1 MRIAAAWIFAALP
14 IFSPSMFQAII
25 FDMDGLMIDTEP
37 MYWEVGRKIAQKYG
51 RDCPDG
57 VFRKMMGR
65 ERLESMRIFAR
76 ECGITQTTPEDLLA
90 QREVA
95 MVKRFAQGVNPMP
108 GLREILE
115 EFRGRLKLAVAT
127 SSPKKFTDVL
137 LPVLG
142 LEKNFQV
149 IQSADDITHGKPDP
163 EIYLK
168 AASRLGVSSADCI
181 VLEDSPA
188 GALAGHRSG
197 AYVIAVPSPLTS
209 GEDFSFAPQRVS
221 NLHEAAEKI
230 ERLLSPN

>member
-1 MRIAAAWIFAALP
+1 
-14 IFSPSMFQAII
+14 MFQAII

-37 MYWEVGRKIAQKYG
+37 MYWEVGRRIARQYG
-51 RDCPDG
+51 KDCIDAT
-57 VFRKMMGR
+57 FRKMMGR

-76 ECGITQTTPEDLLA
+76 ECGITEATPEDLLA

-95 MVKRFAQGVNPMP
+95 MVKHFAQGVNPMP
-108 GLREILE
+108 GLLEILQ
-115 EFRGRLKLAVAT
+115 EFRERLKFAVAT

-137 LPVLG
+137 LPALG
-142 LEKNFQV
+142 LDKHFSV
-149 IQSADDITHGKPDP
+149 IQSADDITHGKPNP

-168 AASRLGVSSADCI
+168 AASRLSVSPNDCI

-221 NLHEAAEKI
+221 NLHDAAEKI
-230 ERLLSPN
+230 EQLLSRN